1 MTLATQASPGQG
13 TVQVAPEKASPGLMA
28 VIIIRDRK
36 TGEGLRYNI
45 SDEWLPKTLAWNKEE
60 FLNAV

>member
-1 MTLATQASPGQG
+1 
-13 TVQVAPEKASPGLMA
+13 MA

-45 SDEWLPKTLAWNKEE
+45 SDEWLPKTLAWNKEDSLMRYDKAMKADGLVTVE
-60 FLNAV
+60 RLAPPQ